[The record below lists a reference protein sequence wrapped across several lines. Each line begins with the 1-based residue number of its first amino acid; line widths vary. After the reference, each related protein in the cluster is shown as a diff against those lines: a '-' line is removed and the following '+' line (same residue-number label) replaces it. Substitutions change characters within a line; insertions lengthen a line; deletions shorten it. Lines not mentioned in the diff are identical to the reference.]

1 MVLELSEYIKRFNDY
16 RLNEL
21 PRLQKLFDYY
31 DNNQPILKKPNR
43 TSDKNDTKIASGYP
57 EYISTIATAYFL
69 GKNISYSADEDKQAA
84 YEKIADYLATEEEQ
98 KTNYEIALN
107 CSIFGKGYELLYID
121 ESIKLKHKSL
131 DPRDVFVIRDNTID
145 KNIIGAIRFGINKI
159 TTTEYEVTLAVYDSL
174 NVTTYQ
180 YIATDPNFTA
190 KDLDNAKIPISGP
203 KPHGFNKVPII
214 EYSNNKNQKGDFEN
228 VITLIDAYNIAVS
241 TSVDDLTDF
250 SDAYLVL
257 TNMGGT
263 DENDIKQMKEDK
275 VMLINDNGDA
285 KWLIKQVNDTYS
297 QNVKDRINNDIH
309 KFSFTPDMTDEK
321 FSGNTSGV
329 ALEFKLLPL
338 EQLGSQKEM
347 YFKDSLNKRLELIID
362 YVGADIKPIEIQKI
376 FTRNLPKNIKEIS
389 EVMRNLSGIMSTES
403 IISLFPNVED
413 AKKEIEKKKAEEETG
428 GYDDFYSQ
436 NKNPDDNLNEK

>member
-1 MVLELSEYIKRFNDY
+1 MDLGIEKYIKRFNDY
-16 RLNEL
+16 RVNEL
-21 PRLQKLFDYY
+21 PRLQKLFNYY
-31 DNNQPILKKPNR
+31 DNNQPILSKPNR
-43 TSDKNDTKIASGYP
+43 TSYKNDTKIASGYP
-57 EYISTIATAYFL
+57 EYISTITTAYFI
-69 GKNISYSADEDKQAA
+69 GKNIAYSADEDKEAA
-84 YEKIADYLATEEEQ
+84 YKKIADYLATEEEQ

-121 ESIKLKHKSL
+121 ETLKLKHKSL

-159 TTTEYEVTLAVYDSL
+159 TSTEYEVTLAVYDNL

-190 KDLDNAKIPISGP
+190 KDLDNAKTPISRP

-228 VITLIDAYNIAVS
+228 VITLIDAYNVTVS

-250 SDAYLVL
+250 SDSYLVL

-263 DENDIKQMKEDK
+263 DENDIQKMKENK
-275 VMLINDNGDA
+275 VMLINDDGDA

-347 YFKDSLNKRLELIID
+347 YFKESLNKRLQLIID
-362 YVGADIKPIEIQKI
+362 HVGADIKPIEIQKI

-389 EVMRNLSGIMSTES
+389 EVMRNLSGIMSSES

-413 AKKEIEKKKAEEETG
+413 AKKEIEKKKAEEEVEE
-428 GYDDFYSQ
+428 YDEFFDKKQ
-436 NKNPDDNLNEK
+436 TEDELNEE

>member
-1 MVLELSEYIKRFNDY
+1 MDLGIEKYIKRFNDY
-16 RLNEL
+16 RVNEL

-57 EYISTIATAYFL
+57 EYISTITTAYFI
-69 GKNISYSADEDKQAA
+69 GKNIAYSADEDKEAA
-84 YEKIADYLATEEEQ
+84 YKKIADYLATEEEQ

-121 ESIKLKHKSL
+121 ETLKLKHKSL

-159 TTTEYEVTLAVYDSL
+159 TSTEYEVTLAVYDNL

-190 KDLDNAKIPISGP
+190 KDLDNAKTPISRP

-347 YFKDSLNKRLELIID
+347 YFKESLNKRLQLIID
-362 YVGADIKPIEIQKI
+362 HVGADIKPIEIQKI

-413 AKKEIEKKKAEEETG
+413 AKKKLKRKRLKKKLRNMMSSLTK
-428 GYDDFYSQ
+428 
-436 NKNPDDNLNEK
+436 NKQKKN

>member
-1 MVLELSEYIKRFNDY
+1 MVLGLEDYIKRFNDY
-16 RLNEL
+16 RVNEL
-21 PRLQKLFDYY
+21 PRLQKLFEYY
-31 DNNQPILKKPNR
+31 DNNQPILNKPNR
-43 TSDKNDTKIASGYP
+43 TEGKKDTKIASGYP
-57 EYISTIATAYFL
+57 EYIATISTAYFL
-69 GKNISYSADEDKQAA
+69 GKNISYSADEDKQAEYA
-84 YEKIADYLATEEEQ
+84 KLADYLATEEEQ

-190 KDLDNAKIPISGP
+190 KDLDNAKTPISGS

-250 SDAYLVL
+250 SDAYLIL
-257 TNMGGT
+257 INMGGT
-263 DENDIKQMKEDK
+263 DDEDIKQMKEDK
-275 VMLINDNGDA
+275 IMLINDNGDA

-347 YFKDSLNKRLELIID
+347 YFKDSLNKRLQLIID
-362 YVGADIKPIEIQKI
+362 YTGANIKPIEIQKI

-389 EVMRNLSGIMSTES
+389 EVMRNLTGIMSQES

-413 AKKEIEKKKAEEETG
+413 AKKEMDKLRAEEEAND
-428 GYDDFYSQ
+428 YDKFFSQ
-436 NKNPDDNLNEK
+436 EKNTEEILNEE